1 VSNKAEITASIFEL
15 RLSADFLMVK
25 FDTIIVLSFYKITA
39 DKSPK
44 PTFTNKN
51 SSGTVLATRFVKKLR
66 NSHLAFK

>member
-1 VSNKAEITASIFEL
+1 VSNKSEVAASAFEL
-15 RLSADFLMVK
+15 CLSADFLLAK
-25 FDTIIVLSFYKITA
+25 FDTIIVLSFYKRTS

-44 PTFTNKN
+44 PPFTNKN